1 MAQALDVYHASLK
14 EAQADPRVIA
24 VQGPS
29 PFERLD
35 WLALLAEHCLDA
47 ERAQI
52 GVASDSSSTTVLP
65 WLNAGNHVS
74 PLANWY
80 NFFVSP
86 LGDMSG
92 LSDLVRGLPH
102 GRAMFAPMPEKA
114 AQALAEAFRKAG
126 WITITEPC
134 DANHFLPVSGRNFA
148 EYWAERPG
156 ALRETVRRKGR
167 KGDVHLRLVTE
178 FSQADWDAYEAIYTL
193 SWKPGEGSPSFLRA
207 WAQME
212 GEAGRLRLG
221 LAEIDGQPVAAQFWT
236 VEGGTAF
243 IHKLAHDERFRK
255 QSPGT
260 LLSAAMFE
268 HVIDRDHVSLI
279 DFGTGD
285 DPYKRDWMEQVR
297 TRWRV
302 RAWRKTAVRHWPSL
316 LRALLRRKLHPL
328 VSPNHDG

>member
-1 MAQALDVYHASLK
+1 MDVYHASLK

-24 VQGPS
+24 VQGTS

-35 WLALLAEHCLDA
+35 WLALLADHCLDTGKA
-47 ERAQI
+47 RI
-52 GVASDSSSTTVLP
+52 GVASDGTATTVLP
-65 WLNAGNHVS
+65 WLDAGSHVA

-92 LSDLVRGLPH
+92 LSELVQSLPL
-102 GRAMFAPMPEKA
+102 GRAMFAPMPEEE
-114 AQALAEAFRKAG
+114 AQALAAAFRKAG
-126 WITITEPC
+126 WITISEPC
-134 DANHFLPVSGRNFA
+134 DANHILCVNGRSFA
-148 EYWAERPG
+148 EYWADRPG
-156 ALRETVRRKGR
+156 ALRETVRRKSR
-167 KGDVHLRLVTE
+167 KGEVHLRLVTE
-178 FSQADWDAYEAIYTL
+178 FSQTDWDAYEAIYTL
-193 SWKPGEGSPSFLRA
+193 SWKPGEGSPAFLRA

-212 GEAGRLRLG
+212 SEAGRLRLG

-268 HVIDRDHVSLI
+268 HVIDRDGVSLI

-285 DPYKRDWMEQVR
+285 DSYKRDWMEQVR
-297 TRWRV
+297 IRWRV
-302 RAWRKTAVRHWPSL
+302 RAWRKTSVRHWPSL
-316 LRALLRRKLHPL
+316 LRALLRRRLHPL